1 MKKSGVKENNLMGK
15 ARVHGR
21 NLLIWELDRQ
31 KDEKETE
38 NCIILKIQEIIDQ
51 KKFLNNKA

>member
-21 NLLIWELDRQ
+21 NLLIRELDRQ
-31 KDEKETE
+31 KGEKETE

>member
-21 NLLIWELDRQ
+21 NLLIRELDR
-31 KDEKETE
+31 
-38 NCIILKIQEIIDQ
+38 
-51 KKFLNNKA
+51 